1 MIKLTLNKKEKYLL
15 TCSYGP
21 DSMALFSLLIRGN
34 YDFEVCFVNY
44 HLIPSANSDEKNLRD
59 LCRRFSKNINV
70 LSVYFDKEKDKNEE
84 DWARIVRYDYFI
96 KVAKEKDIKNVLV
109 AHNQDD
115 LLETYLLQKLRNNVV
130 SYYGL
135 NTKYVKKG
143 INILRPLL
151 KYKKQELLEYDI
163 ANQIPFSIDPS
174 NADKSYKR
182 NKLRA
187 EVVSLMNDDERQK
200 MLVEISNKNKELEN
214 KSLLF
219 LKFYDKKSNEIAI
232 SPANTPSFVEL
243 QYILIRYIELNN
255 FYSPISSSSAKDY
268 LEKIKANKN
277 FVIKK
282 EKFLIFYSYG
292 RFYISSIEHYENF
305 GYLYHGKCPK
315 TSDLIKLNIDSPIF
329 QTIDYSGELII
340 KPVNKN
346 DFILIN
352 GKKTKMNRQF
362 INWKVPEIYR
372 KVWPG
377 IYNESG
383 KLLYVPR
390 YQIKV
395 KNTKKQSLLWFD
407 LLELK

>member
-1 MIKLTLNKKEKYLL
+1 MIKLNLNKKEKYLL

-21 DSMALFSLLIRGN
+21 DSMALFSLLIKGN

-59 LCRRFSKNINV
+59 ICNQFSKSINV
-70 LSVYFDKEKDKNEE
+70 LSVYFNKEKDKNEE

-96 KVAKEKDIKNVLV
+96 KIAKEKNIKNVLV

-135 NTKYVKKG
+135 NKKYVKKG
-143 INILRPLL
+143 IHILRPLL
-151 KYKKQELLEYDI
+151 KYKKQELLQYDI
-163 ANQIPFSIDPS
+163 DNQIPFSIDPS

-187 EVVSLMNDDERQK
+187 EVVSLMNDDERKK
-200 MLVEISNKNKELEN
+200 MLIEISQKNLEL
-214 KSLLF
+214 KSKDILF
-219 LKFYDKKSNEIAI
+219 LKFYDKNTNELSI
-232 SPANTPSFVEL
+232 SPANTSSFVEL
-243 QYILIRYIELNN
+243 QYMLIRYIELNN
-255 FYSPISSSSAKDY
+255 FYSPISASSAKDY
-268 LEKIKANKN
+268 LEKILAGKN
-277 FVIKK
+277 FVIRK
-282 EKFLIFYSYG
+282 ESFIIFYSYG
-292 RFYISSIEHYENF
+292 RFYISSNEHYEHF
-305 GYLYHGKCPK
+305 DYLYYAKHPNQL
-315 TSDLIKLNIDSPIF
+315 DIIELNKESPLF
-329 QTIDYSGELII
+329 KTIDYDGELII
-340 KPVNKN
+340 KPVTKN
-346 DFILIN
+346 DAMIVDN
-352 GKKTKMNRQF
+352 KKIKMNRQF

-377 IYNESG
+377 IFNESG

-390 YQIKV
+390 YQTKV

-407 LLELK
+407 LLDLK